1 MTKLSYI
8 IKCGYGEKKKKKK
21 GDRPDETSCRS
32 HWSGPVRLG
41 RRGRESV
48 KKIGKKKGTTRVRP
62 GEGLTWV
69 VPKMSKSVSVR
80 SLTSGT
86 PH

>member
-1 MTKLSYI
+1 MSYI
-8 IKCGYGEKKKKKK
+8 IKCGYGEKKKKKKKK

-48 KKIGKKKGTTRVRP
+48 KKIGKKKGP
-62 GEGLTWV
+62 PE
-69 VPKMSKSVSVR
+69 
-80 SLTSGT
+80 
-86 PH
+86 